1 MYWDTTG
8 IGLES
13 CFPVL
18 TVLLLLFCLPSHRPS
33 LLFSQTF
40 RAVPL
45 TVPELTCWKECF
57 CFYFISSF
65 LESSSD
71 WSSVRWTSLH
81 GLGLGQREAAGSPTQ
96 SPFMCCM
103 LTQSCPILCGPMD
116 HSLPGSSIHGISQAR
131 ILEWV
136 AISLSRGSSQPRDRT
151 HICYVFCICRQIL
164 LPSGPK
170 WRAAAR
176 ECSCEL
182 GIHSPK
188 CPIPHILLFCLVIW
202 CSWSISSIFRLLHYF
217 ICFSQ
222 NDLYFSPFTACKVS
236 IFKKYSFIDY
246 Y

>member
-1 MYWDTTG
+1 M
-8 IGLES
+8 
-13 CFPVL
+13 L

-136 AISLSRGSSQPRDRT
+136 AISSSRELPNPGMEYTSPALALDFLPLSHNGS
-151 HICYVFCICRQIL
+151 
-164 LPSGPK
+164 PS
-170 WRAAAR
+170 
-176 ECSCEL
+176 ECM
-182 GIHSPK
+182 HR
-188 CPIPHILLFCLVIW
+188 
-202 CSWSISSIFRLLHYF
+202 CSYLSI
-217 ICFSQ
+217 
-222 NDLYFSPFTACKVS
+222 D
-236 IFKKYSFIDY
+236 
-246 Y
+246 